1 MIDSII
7 SIIGDALWTT
17 GYFLWQSLW
26 ALLFGFMLSGAIQAF
41 VSKEG
46 MVNYMGDGSPRSI
59 FYASAFG
66 FASTSCSFGDIA
78 ATKTLFKKGAHI
90 IPAVAFL
97 IASTN
102 FVIAL
107 TFLIWALLGWEFA
120 LAQAVGAP
128 IMIVTAVILT
138 HFLIPY
144 DKAAEVRERLVRDEQ
159 PVVTDPVCKMR
170 MNRENAITLDYKN
183 ETVHFCSNQCQDLF
197 EQNPDMHTTSW
208 KEKITSWNGWVEAAN
223 QTRRDVKMLGKP
235 LLAGFLIAG
244 FAATVIPD
252 WAWDA
257 FFGAGGE
264 GFTAVLYSSAVGPL
278 VSLVAFVGSMGNI
291 PLAAVL
297 WGSGF
302 LFAGVIAY
310 IYADLIVPQLIH
322 IYRQIFGT
330 QIGNR
335 LTFILYISMATAGF
349 LVYYLFAAFD
359 LIPDVTVA
367 DPGAGMEVFGIDPI
381 LIMNLLF
388 ILIGLVFVA
397 LVVRGRKGAAG
408 DRGVEDPV
416 TGAELTVKHADY
428 CTVYDESI
436 YYFESK
442 DSRSTFLQSPERY
455 LAT

>member
-1 MIDSII
+1 MSLSII
-7 SIIGDALWTT
+7 SIVGDALWTT

-41 VSKEG
+41 ISKEG
-46 MVNYMGDGSPRSI
+46 MVQYMGDASPRSI

-90 IPAVAFL
+90 IPSVAFL

-107 TFLIWALLGWEFA
+107 TFLIWALLGWQFA
-120 LAQAVGAP
+120 LAQAIGAP

-144 DKAAEVRERLVRDEQ
+144 DEAADVRDRLVREEQ

-170 MNRENAITLDYKN
+170 MNRENAISVEYKN
-183 ETVHFCSNQCQDLF
+183 ETVHFCSDQCRSLF
-197 EQNPDMHTTSW
+197 EQNPDVHTTSW

-257 FFGAGGE
+257 VFGAGGE
-264 GFTAVLYSSAVGPL
+264 GVTGVLYSSAVGPL

-322 IYRQIFGT
+322 IYRQIFGST
-330 QIGNR
+330 IGNR
-335 LTFILYISMATAGF
+335 LTVILYISMATAGF
-349 LVYYLFAAFD
+349 IVYYLFAALN
-359 LIPDVTVA
+359 LIPDVAVA
-367 DPGAGMEVFGIDPI
+367 DPGAGITVFGVDPI
-381 LIMNLLF
+381 VLMNVLF
-388 ILIGLVFVA
+388 ILAGFGFVW
-397 LVVRGRKGAAG
+397 LVVRGRKGAPG
-408 DRGVEDPV
+408 DRTVEDPV
-416 TGAELTVKHADY
+416 TGADLTVKDADY

-436 YYFESK
+436 YYFES
-442 DSRSTFLQSPERY
+442 DNSRQRFRQAPELY
-455 LAT
+455 L

>member
-1 MIDSII
+1 MLSWLI
-7 SIIGDALWTT
+7 SVIAESLWTT
-17 GYFLWQSLW
+17 GFFLWQSLW
-26 ALLFGFMLSGAIQAF
+26 ALVFGFLLSGAIQTF

-46 MVNYMGDGSPRSI
+46 MVQYMGEASPRTVAYS
-59 FYASAFG
+59 SLFG

-90 IPAVAFL
+90 VPAVAFL

-102 FVIAL
+102 LVIAL

-128 IMIVTAVILT
+128 IMIVTATILT
-138 HFLIPY
+138 HFFMPY
-144 DKAAEVRERLVRDEQ
+144 DKAADVRERLVREEQ

-170 MNRENAITLDYKN
+170 MNRENAISVDFKN
-183 ETVHFCSNQCQDLF
+183 ETVHFCSEHCQDLF
-197 EQNPDMHTTSW
+197 EDNPNVHTVHW
-208 KEKITSWNGWVEAAN
+208 REKITSLNGWVEAAN
-223 QTRRDVKMLGKP
+223 QTRRDVKMLGEP

-264 GFTAVLYSSAVGPL
+264 GFSSVVYSSAVGPL

-297 WGSGF
+297 WQSGF

-322 IYRQIFGT
+322 IYRQIFGRT
-330 QIGNR
+330 LGNR
-335 LTFILYISMATAGF
+335 LTVILYISMATAGF
-349 LVYYLFAAFD
+349 VVYYLFSAIG
-359 LIPDVTVA
+359 LIPEVTVA
-367 DPGAGMEVFGIDPI
+367 DPAPGMTVAGFDLI
-381 LIMNLLF
+381 LIMNAIF
-388 ILIGLVFVA
+388 ILISLGFVW
-397 LVVRGRKGAAG
+397 LLYRGRRGAPEE
-408 DRGVEDPV
+408 RVVEDPV
-416 TGAELTVKHADY
+416 TGTQLVIKDAEY
-428 CTVYDESI
+428 CDLHDESM
-436 YYFESK
+436 YYFESA
-442 DSRSTFLQSPERY
+442 DSREQFRELPESY
-455 LAT
+455 L

>member
-1 MIDSII
+1 MPALLVGII
-7 SIIGDALWTT
+7 EEGLRTT

-46 MVNYMGDGSPRSI
+46 MVNYMGDAGPRSV

-90 IPAVAFL
+90 VPSVAFL

-107 TFLIWALLGWEFA
+107 TFLIWALLGWQFA

-138 HFLIPY
+138 HVLIPY
-144 DKAAEVRERLVRDEQ
+144 DKATEVRERLVREEQ

-170 MNRENAITLDYKN
+170 MNRENAITADYKQ
-183 ETVHFCSNQCQDLF
+183 ETVHFCSEQCRSLF
-197 EQNPDMHTTSW
+197 EQNPDAHTTSW

-223 QTRRDVKMLGKP
+223 QTRRDAKMLGKP
-235 LLAGFLIAG
+235 LLAGFVIAG
-244 FAATVIPD
+244 FAAAVIPD
-252 WAWDA
+252 WAWEA

-264 GFTAVLYSSAVGPL
+264 GLTAALYSSAVGPL

-310 IYADLIVPQLIH
+310 IYADLIVPQLILL
-322 IYRQIFGT
+322 YRQIFGT
-330 QIGNR
+330 TIGNR
-335 LTFILYISMATAGF
+335 LTIILYLSMATAGF
-349 LVYYLFAAFD
+349 IVYHLFAALD
-359 LIPDVTVA
+359 LIPDAAVA
-367 DPGAGMEVFGIDPI
+367 DPGAGLAVAGVDVVVVMNALFL
-381 LIMNLLF
+381 LIAV
-388 ILIGLVFVA
+388 GFVW
-397 LVVRGRKGAAG
+397 LVVRGRRDAPG
-408 DRGVEDPV
+408 DRTVNDPV
-416 TGAELTVKHADY
+416 TGGELTVKSADY

-436 YYFESK
+436 YYFES
-442 DSRSTFLQSPERY
+442 DESREQFKQSPESY
-455 LAT
+455 LK